1 MFGHRVPRPAKCLFG
16 AVASDSTLYRTP
28 RAVTP
33 SVVADLAEKPA
44 VNRAD
49 VYDYASGTWLW
60 AAARRVCSLG
70 ACGWRDR

>member
-49 VYDYASGTWLW
+49 VYDYASGT
-60 AAARRVCSLG
+60 
-70 ACGWRDR
+70 